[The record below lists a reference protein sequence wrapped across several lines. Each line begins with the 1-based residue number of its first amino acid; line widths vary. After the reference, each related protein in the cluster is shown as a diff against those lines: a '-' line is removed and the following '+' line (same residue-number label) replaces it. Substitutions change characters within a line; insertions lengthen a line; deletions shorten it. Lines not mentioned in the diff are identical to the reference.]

1 MKNKQAGKTIPI
13 PSDILKEEFGS
24 EQGDINAHKV
34 MELLEEVK
42 KEKKNE

>member
-13 PSDILKEEFGS
+13 PSDILKEEFGQ

-34 MELLEEVK
+34 MELMEEAK